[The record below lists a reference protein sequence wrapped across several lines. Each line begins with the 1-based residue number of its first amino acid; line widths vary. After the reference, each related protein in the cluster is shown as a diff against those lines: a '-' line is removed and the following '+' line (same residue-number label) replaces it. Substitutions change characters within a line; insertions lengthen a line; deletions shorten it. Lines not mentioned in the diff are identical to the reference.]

1 MAVIQIKRGP
11 QSAVSTLVLAPGEL
25 AVALDTG
32 NVYIGTST
40 GNQWVNPTGGTAD
53 QAAKLSTPRAFSVT
67 GDAEAPAVQFDGTQN
82 VQLQLTL
89 AAISGLQAGTYTKVT
104 VDGKGRV
111 TTGATLTIEDLPS
124 IPSSKV
130 TGLGTAAT
138 ANTGTTQGTVP
149 VVQADGKLLASLL
162 PDLSGTYVPVTT
174 TINGKPLSANVQLSA
189 EDVGAIPASQKG
201 AASGVAELDSSGKV
215 PASQL
220 PSYVDDVAECYVVG
234 STPYAEDWLSLTSG
248 GTALTPESGKI
259 YLVISE
265 GDYQNREYR
274 WGGTQYAQ
282 ISESLALGETST
294 TAGRGDWTKA
304 AYDHSQITDAN
315 PHGTTAEQ
323 VGAAPSSHVNVVGN
337 ASTLGHVKPGAEFTV
352 SEDGA
357 LSIAKVDGGTFG
369 D

>member
-1 MAVIQIKRGP
+1 MATIQIKRGP
-11 QSAVSTLVLAPGEL
+11 QSAVSNLVLAPGEL

-53 QAAKLSTPRAFSVT
+53 QAAKLSTPREFSAA
-67 GDAEAPAVQFDGTQN
+67 GDATAPAVQFDGTQN

-89 AAISGLQAGTYTKVT
+89 AAIAGLQAGTYTKVT
-104 VDGKGRV
+104 VDAKGRV
-111 TTGATLTIEDLPS
+111 TTGATLTIEDLPF
-124 IPSSKV
+124 IPVSKV

-138 ANTGTTQGTVP
+138 VNTGTEQGNVP

-174 TINGKPLSANVQLSA
+174 TINGKPLSANVTLTA
-189 EDVGAIPASQKG
+189 EDVEAIPATQKG
-201 AASGVAELDSSGKV
+201 SANGVATLDSNGLV
-215 PASQL
+215 PSSQL
-220 PSYVDDVAECYVVG
+220 PSYVDDVVECYVVG

-248 GTALTPESGKI
+248 GAALTPESGKI
-259 YLVISE
+259 YLVIGE
-265 GDYQNREYR
+265 GQYQNQEFR

-282 ISESLALGETST
+282 ISKSIALGETHD
-294 TAGRGDWTKA
+294 TAGYGDWTKT
-304 AYDHSQITDAN
+304 AYDHSQITDGN

-323 VGAAPSSHVNVVGN
+323 VGAAPASHVDVVGN
-337 ASTLGHVKPGAEFTV
+337 ATTLGHVKPGADFAV
-352 SEDGA
+352 GEDGT
-357 LSIAKVDGGTFG
+357 LSLAKVDGGTFG